1 MDHQGAGFAFDTN
14 MDFSNMFATPQQQQ
28 SYTPADNTSGFF
40 FADEGIDTSASSSFI
55 DPAVFETNPQQCTMQ
70 QSLTLDDTSAT
81 PAWMAQLTPDMQLQ
95 YTAKA
100 YPPTPLHS
108 FDAMSTQFNA
118 LGKRPLQLETQDYPQ
133 SKRHASFDF
142 PLFPTPPATTTSS
155 WGLEA
160 TPPVAVEGLPDEAA
174 DVCATWFHKYNVL
187 PRHIDSLSQLTGE
200 PADAIRS
207 WFGQLLKQGMG
218 GNQSDSAYKSQTA
231 LIQQDRQQKQPEL
244 FWDDQTYQTELSG
257 AYNAY
262 GNTIQQALGETVTPG
277 SSPNCD
283 NTTVTIQPVTTR
295 GKKRCTPTEDLEL
308 LGRDPR
314 KIYQCTRKCGK
325 RYGRK
330 NDWKRNEEEGYP
342 CKSWVCSLCTVG
354 GVDNVRPCFRKYHF
368 VQHFR
373 NIHPEMNAEDFDE
386 ASTVYSE
393 TEFPRK
399 CGFCRHRFETRQERI
414 DHIADHFK
422 QGKSMLDWRDEED
435 NDSLDSA
442 DDDNDDGPG
451 DGGFGGKP
459 SPQPPFHPQGD
470 GGSKHT
476 GSGGSGGSAGQSSSG
491 GFFQFQLSQL
501 GESQLYCADQ
511 LIKPTTLSPNISQS
525 SISPETTDQQLLQDS
540 HVATEE
546 DHKISLASDGLSQ
559 SVRSVLLNSSSGSR
573 TDARLSEHPHWKY
586 SRADVAAAAPGSSS
600 APLSSPE
607 CPDIQ
612 PSDASLDTK
621 STTSTQDNTAMTL
634 FRTEMRPSTTSFLSV
649 KLLGSGGFSTVDEVV
664 HQQTGLHV
672 GRKTLKNRDQTAIAE
687 LKKEVSVLQKLR
699 HPHIIRFLGAYS
711 RGDKMSI
718 LLSPVAETT
727 LAGWLQRTA
736 LLKPA
741 NLPETITKMFG
752 CLASSVRYLH
762 EQRPVVKHMDIKP
775 QNILIVEGDQEFPHV
790 VLSDF
795 GVSSAEEVGDDQ
807 RKPLTR
813 QYIAPEVFEGFTRK
827 QAADIWSLGCV
838 FAEMASVSFS
848 QGNTGWLAFRKTF
861 SGRTGKHYWQDV
873 SGIQDK
879 LAAFLAEANTT
890 TEQTVVCTLQT
901 MLNADPDERPD
912 ARSLTMIFT
921 PAPCCLNWPNDKAT
935 YPGPQEELGGVET
948 LAHQGGDETCCHSHA
963 HGKNSTESEPSL
975 SNAKSWLDECTHTH
989 EACHHTPK
997 RDASNLPT
1005 RLIEILPGSPGDAIR
1020 ARIVQTDSLKSSIEY
1035 VALSYIW
1042 GDNQPVLSSSTLLSM
1057 RSELPLG
1064 TLPITVANAIAT
1076 AHRLGHNYCWLDSLC
1091 VLQDSEEDK
1100 QQECTRM
1107 ASTFR
1112 NAALTVVLDQLTG
1125 EVVMSGIPEKNYPA
1139 SLLGSANSTS
1149 PTPGRQPASALL
1161 PAGIL
1166 TTPNFG
1172 WDTRAWAL
1180 QDRLLSRR
1188 FLHLGEQ
1195 LYWECNTLKAS
1206 ETFPRGLSALVWEK
1220 VHTESDQGIPSMPI
1234 AAANGNSKSSNAV
1247 QQMLN
1252 GLDDD
1257 YLDNRKDRTSD
1268 ANHVRSSANTEP
1280 HCVLPLAIPLRE
1292 CQSSNK
1298 QGDNTVNGTEGDQ
1311 TQGSKS
1317 ISMCQFRRSG
1327 SKTGSRRLNKACF
1340 QTKTLP
1346 GQNPGGGEDE
1356 ELSGGI
1362 ANGNACGNGNG
1373 MT

>member
-1 MDHQGAGFAFDTN
+1 
-14 MDFSNMFATPQQQQ
+14 
-28 SYTPADNTSGFF
+28 
-40 FADEGIDTSASSSFI
+40 
-55 DPAVFETNPQQCTMQ
+55 
-70 QSLTLDDTSAT
+70 
-81 PAWMAQLTPDMQLQ
+81 
-95 YTAKA
+95 
-100 YPPTPLHS
+100 
-108 FDAMSTQFNA
+108 
-118 LGKRPLQLETQDYPQ
+118 
-133 SKRHASFDF
+133 
-142 PLFPTPPATTTSS
+142 
-155 WGLEA
+155 
-160 TPPVAVEGLPDEAA
+160 
-174 DVCATWFHKYNVL
+174 
-187 PRHIDSLSQLTGE
+187 
-200 PADAIRS
+200 
-207 WFGQLLKQGMG
+207 MG
-218 GNQSDSAYKSQTA
+218 GSQSDSAYKSQTA
-231 LIQQDRQQKQPEL
+231 LIPQERRQKQQEF
-244 FWDDQTYQTELSG
+244 FWNDQTYQTELSG
-257 AYNAY
+257 AHSAY

-277 SSPNCD
+277 SSPHCD
-283 NTTVTIQPVTTR
+283 NTTATVQPVTTR

-342 CKSWVCSLCTVG
+342 CKSWVCSLCTIE
-354 GVDNVRPCFRKYHF
+354 GVENVRPCFRKYHF

-386 ASTVYSE
+386 ASIVYSE

-422 QGKSMLDWRDEED
+422 QGKCMLDWRDEED

-451 DGGFGGKP
+451 DGGFRGKP

-470 GGSKHT
+470 GGSKNT
-476 GSGGSGGSAGQSSSG
+476 GSGGSGGSAGQSSNG

-501 GESQLYCADQ
+501 GESQLCCADQ

-525 SISPETTDQQLLQDS
+525 STSPETDTPASLGVWTDQQLLQDS
-540 HVATEE
+540 HITTEE
-546 DHKISLASDGLSQ
+546 DHKNALASDVLSQ
-559 SVRSVLLNSSSGSR
+559 SVSSVLLNSSSGSR

-586 SRADVAAAAPGSSS
+586 SRADIAAAAPGSSA

-607 CPDIQ
+607 YPDIQ
-612 PSDASLDTK
+612 PSDASLDM
-621 STTSTQDNTAMTL
+621 STMMPTQDNKAMISS
-634 FRTEMRPSTTSFLSV
+634 RTEIRPSTTSFLSV
-649 KLLGSGGFSTVDEVV
+649 KLLGSGGFGTVDEVV
-664 HQQTGLHV
+664 HQQTGLHLS
-672 GRKTLKNRDQTAIAE
+672 RKTLKNRDQTAIAE

-699 HPHIIRFLGAYS
+699 HPHIIRLLGAYS

-736 LLKPA
+736 LQKPA

-752 CLASSVRYLH
+752 CLSSSVRYLH

-775 QNILIVEGDQEFPHV
+775 ENILIVESDQKFPHV
-790 VLSDF
+790 VLCDF

-807 RKPLTR
+807 HKPLTR
-813 QYIAPEVFEGFTRK
+813 QYIAPEVFEGFTRN

-848 QGNTGWLAFRKTF
+848 QGNMGWLAFRKTF

-873 SGIQDK
+873 SGLQGK

-890 TEQTVVCTLQT
+890 TEQTVVRTLQT
-901 MLNADPDERPD
+901 MLSADPDERPD

-935 YPGPQEELGGVET
+935 YPGPREELDGVET
-948 LAHQGGDETCCHSHA
+948 LAHQGDDETCCHSHA
-963 HGKNSTESEPSL
+963 HGKNSTEPEPSL

-989 EACHHTPK
+989 EACHHTAK
-997 RDASNLPT
+997 QDASTLPT
-1005 RLIEILPGSPGDAIR
+1005 RLIEILPGSPSDAIR
-1020 ARIVQTDSLKSSIEY
+1020 ARIVQTDSLKSSTEY
-1035 VALSYIW
+1035 VALSYVW
-1042 GDNQPVLSSSTLLSM
+1042 GDNQPVLSSNTLLSM

-1064 TLPITVANAIAT
+1064 ILPITVANAIAT

-1100 QQECTRM
+1100 ERECTSM
-1107 ASTFR
+1107 ASIFR

-1125 EVVMSGIPEKNYPA
+1125 EVVISGTTEKTYPA
-1139 SLLGSANSTS
+1139 SLLGPTTSKS

-1220 VHTESDQGIPSMPI
+1220 VHTESGQDIPSIPI
-1234 AAANGNSKSSNAV
+1234 AAANGNSKNSNEV
-1247 QQMLN
+1247 QLMLN
-1252 GLDDD
+1252 GLSSFLEPGQISHDNHH
-1257 YLDNRKDRTSD
+1257 LENRKDGTSD
-1268 ANHVRSSANTEP
+1268 AHRARSSASTEP
-1280 HCVLPLAIPLRE
+1280 HYILPSASLLHD
-1292 CQSSNK
+1292 CQSLKK
-1298 QGDNTVNGTEGDQ
+1298 QGNSMINGTEAGE
-1311 TQGSKS
+1311 TQGSQPRLMS
-1317 ISMCQFRRSG
+1317 QFGRNRSR
-1327 SKTGSRRLNKACF
+1327 SGSRRLNKACF

-1356 ELSGGI
+1356 EMSGGI
-1362 ANGNACGNGNG
+1362 AIGNGNGKGNGNGNGNGNG